1 MEENRRERPSAK
13 EIAEIMDSVS
23 TRIPTLIKGVM
34 DSFYS
39 PEAAAQMGRAVAEFR
54 RTLLEGG
61 IPEQEAMEMTK
72 QYMSTLTNLSSVMRS
87 AEGRVHSNRED

>member
-1 MEENRRERPSAK
+1 MDPK
-13 EIAEIMDSVS
+13 EIAEIMDTVS

-34 DSFYS
+34 ESFYS

-54 RTLLEGG
+54 RTLIEGG

-72 QYMSTLTNLSSVMRS
+72 GYMSTLTNLSNVMRS
-87 AEGRVHSNRED
+87 AEGRGHGYRED

>member
-1 MEENRRERPSAK
+1 MDGSRREKMDAK
-13 EIAEIMDSVS
+13 EIAEIMDTVS

-34 DSFYS
+34 ESFYS

-54 RTLLEGG
+54 RTLVEGG

-72 QYMSTLTNLSSVMRS
+72 QYMSTLTNLSGVMRS
-87 AEGRVHSNRED
+87 AEGRGHIYREE

>member
-1 MEENRRERPSAK
+1 MDGSRREKMDAK
-13 EIAEIMDSVS
+13 EIAEIMDTVS

-34 DSFYS
+34 ESFYS

-54 RTLLEGG
+54 RTLVEGG

-72 QYMSTLTNLSSVMRS
+72 QYMSTLTNLSGVMRS
-87 AEGRVHSNRED
+87 AEGRGHSYREE